1 MSAITGR
8 VRWRWCAIGC
18 GVAGTCDWT
27 SSRSDWEG
35 AGLMFWTRV
44 VQVLF
49 LVPMMVL
56 VGATVRMLWREWK
69 EW

>member
-1 MSAITGR
+1 MDMFMPEVLATE
-8 VRWRWCAIGC
+8 V
-18 GVAGTCDWT
+18 VAGASLVVQPCEWPVGVV
-27 SSRSDWEG
+27 EG
-35 AGLMFWTRV
+35 ARLMFWTRV

>member
-1 MSAITGR
+1 
-8 VRWRWCAIGC
+8 
-18 GVAGTCDWT
+18 
-27 SSRSDWEG
+27 
-35 AGLMFWTRV
+35 MFWTRM

-56 VGATVRMLWREWK
+56 VGATVHLLWREWK